1 MSNSE
6 SAMGI
11 IVNGEPRT
19 VAAGLTVAGLAE
31 DLGLSGRY
39 AVEVD
44 GRIVPRSEHGEHVLR
59 SGARVEIVAAI
70 GGGSG

>member
-1 MSNSE
+1 MSNCE
-6 SAMGI
+6 SRI
-11 IVNGEPRT
+11 EIVVNGEPRT
-19 VAAGLTVAGLAE
+19 VAAGLTVAGLAAE
-31 DLGLSGRY
+31 LGLSGRY